1 MPAHRRRPR
10 RTGPGTGPLRA
21 RRARGPLER
30 RPEPG
35 RRFRRHVHRR
45 APRGRCPGPRR
56 RPQHRPPPPR
66 PGPTTAAARLRPDLH
81 ASARPGLT
89 HCPGNAYHLDMAS
102 PPSRNR
108 RAVAAAA
115 GPAHDGPPA
124 RATRARTSSSRRE
137 LVMSEILE
145 HATRLFAERGYDGT
159 TLQDIADAIGITRPG
174 LYNYIS
180 SKEQLLAELVRDVS
194 ENTVRI
200 VRGVRLRTDL
210 SSVEKLRAVVRALVL
225 QRAGAPERFRV
236 LDRTEAAL
244 PEEVAALHLK
254 ARREVLAEMR
264 TLIEEGVSRGEFRPR
279 DERLAAL
286 SVIGMCNWVAWWF
299 HPASNHPAEPV
310 GDPLAQNGGDMLS
323 YADGTG
329 SPATA
334 PHRALQV
341 VRENLDYLERFLGP
355 ESGST

>member
-1 MPAHRRRPR
+1 
-10 RTGPGTGPLRA
+10 
-21 RRARGPLER
+21 
-30 RPEPG
+30 
-35 RRFRRHVHRR
+35 
-45 APRGRCPGPRR
+45 
-56 RPQHRPPPPR
+56 
-66 PGPTTAAARLRPDLH
+66 
-81 ASARPGLT
+81 
-89 HCPGNAYHLDMAS
+89 MATS
-102 PPSRNR
+102 PPRNR

-115 GPAHDGPPA
+115 DTVDGA
-124 RATRARTSSSRRE
+124 RTRATRMRTSSSRRE

-180 SKEQLLAELVRDVS
+180 SKEQLLAALVSDVS
-194 ENTVRI
+194 ENTVHI
-200 VRGVRLRTDL
+200 VRAVRLRTDL

-254 ARREVLAEMR
+254 ARREVLAETR
-264 TLIEEGVSRGEFRPR
+264 TIIEEGVSRGEFRPR

-299 HPASNHPAEPV
+299 HPGSNHPAEPV
-310 GDPLAQNGGDMLS
+310 ADQLAQNAVDMLS
-323 YADGTG
+323 YPEGTG
-329 SPATA
+329 SPANA
-334 PHRALQV
+334 PHRALHM
-341 VRENLDYLERFLGP
+341 VRKNLDYLERFLGP
-355 ESGST
+355 ESVHDPGSTRPS